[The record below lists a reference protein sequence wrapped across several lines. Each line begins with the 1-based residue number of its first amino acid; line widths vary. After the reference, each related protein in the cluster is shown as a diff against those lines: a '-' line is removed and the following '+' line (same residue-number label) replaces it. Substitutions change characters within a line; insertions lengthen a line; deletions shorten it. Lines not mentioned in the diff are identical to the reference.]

1 MGKRVQA
8 PGERQMREIVGI
20 ARTANYSSFGEPPQR
35 CVYVPLEQNQSPAM
49 TLYVRSSG
57 DPAQMVSAVRREIY
71 AAGPQVL
78 VSGVRTGQQVID
90 GSLFQARVGVAL
102 LSVFGLLALGLA
114 SIGLYGILAYA
125 VSQRQ
130 REIGLRMALGAS
142 QPRVLRMVVKQ
153 GMSLVV
159 IGMTIGFGAALL
171 VGRFL
176 GRMLFGVGA
185 GDLVSLFGAASVLRC
200 RRASGVLLSG
210 ALGHSRRSARGA
222 SAGVMPRTGAP
233 TRRHARLVR
242 LLRLFTLVLVLI
254 SVAMVMR
261 RTRNPARPD
270 FQFFAPSGS
279 ATLDTAFTRYAPL
292 TMLHILPGL
301 IFVVL
306 GSLQFVKTLRTRRP
320 RVHRRIGYIVLA
332 SGLVTGVTA
341 LAMTTQMAIGGATER
356 AATALFGV
364 LFLVALVRAFACI
377 RRRHVAL
384 HREWMIRAFS
394 LGLAVATVRPIVGAF
409 FATRG
414 LTRLSPPEFFG
425 IAFWLGFTMHLI
437 AAEAWINHTRA
448 LHCVFSWISPRQ
460 TLANGLLRWLT
471 PKSTATTR
479 SNRTTTNDVVGPT

>member
-1 MGKRVQA
+1 
-8 PGERQMREIVGI
+8 
-20 ARTANYSSFGEPPQR
+20 
-35 CVYVPLEQNQSPAM
+35 
-49 TLYVRSSG
+49 
-57 DPAQMVSAVRREIY
+57 
-71 AAGPQVL
+71 
-78 VSGVRTGQQVID
+78 
-90 GSLFQARVGVAL
+90 
-102 LSVFGLLALGLA
+102 
-114 SIGLYGILAYA
+114 
-125 VSQRQ
+125 
-130 REIGLRMALGAS
+130 
-142 QPRVLRMVVKQ
+142 
-153 GMSLVV
+153 
-159 IGMTIGFGAALL
+159 
-171 VGRFL
+171 
-176 GRMLFGVGA
+176 
-185 GDLVSLFGAASVLRC
+185 
-200 RRASGVLLSG
+200 
-210 ALGHSRRSARGA
+210 
-222 SAGVMPRTGAP
+222 MPRTGAP

-242 LLRLFTLVLVLI
+242 LLWLFTLVLVLI

-261 RTRNPARPD
+261 RTLTLLGLISNSSAL
-270 FQFFAPSGS
+270 SGS
-279 ATLDTAFTRYAPL
+279 ATLDTALTRYAPL

-320 RVHRRIGYIVLA
+320 RVHRRIGYIVLT

-414 LTRLSPPEFFG
+414 LTRLTPPEFFG

-448 LHCVFSWISPRQ
+448 LQLRVQLDLSATNAHERA
-460 TLANGLLRWLT
+460 LAMADSQVDGDYT
-471 PKSTATTR
+471 
-479 SNRTTTNDVVGPT
+479 VQ